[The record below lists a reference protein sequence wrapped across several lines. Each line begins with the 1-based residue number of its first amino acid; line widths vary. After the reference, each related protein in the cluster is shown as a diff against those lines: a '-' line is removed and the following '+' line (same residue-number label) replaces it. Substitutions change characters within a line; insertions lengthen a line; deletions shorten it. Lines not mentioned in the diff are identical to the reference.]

1 LRHIGCKPSLLALM
15 LAFAGNTVLAQG
27 QPEAAVGGDPLDPV
41 PQLLPN
47 AIEVKGSRPK
57 SNPTVVKPA
66 ATTLPSDLER
76 LQGPPSL
83 ALPTKSSQVRIVN
96 LRPLSLTE
104 VSRLAEVSNPFLKAI
119 AMQVEEAKSN
129 LRAQISAWYPTVSL
143 TTSNDFPSRT
153 FGTNYQNYNNPGTDT
168 FPNGAIGQ
176 RGGDWFSTTQTYGA
190 SANLGINWDLIN
202 PQRVPQIAAARDQF
216 EKAKNQYLISLRDLR
231 LQAAT
236 AYFTLQNADDTV
248 RIGKSSVQSS
258 SVSLRDARLKFQAGV
273 ATKLDVM
280 EAETQLARDQQV
292 LTNALSQQVQARRDI
307 ARILDLPQSVTPVA
321 QDPSVVMG
329 VWQPSLEESIVASYA
344 FREELDNIILDI
356 SISNSNANSQLGA
369 VQPFLSIVSNTGWSK
384 TFGESFVIPPVNM
397 GAVSESTDTTI
408 GMNLR
413 WNIFDGGRAA
423 AQSRQQRQVAKE
435 NAFKF
440 ASQRNLL
447 RYEVEQAYYT
457 LQQQVRNLI
466 TTSRQVLSSRE
477 SLRLARLR
485 FVAGVGTQRNV
496 VDAQRDVTQAEVSY
510 AQTVA
515 QYNISLAQLRRRTG
529 LDQVLRCMPPNLPA
543 QPSKDPI
550 TDGIPVLPVPTNSP
564 CVIAPIT
571 TF

>member
-1 LRHIGCKPSLLALM
+1 LM
-15 LAFAGNTVLAQG
+15 LAFAGSTVLAQG
-27 QPEAAVGGDPLDPV
+27 QPEAAVGGDPLDPE
-41 PQLLPN
+41 PQPLPN

-57 SNPTVVKPA
+57 ANPTVVEPA

-96 LRPLSLTE
+96 LRPLSFTE
-104 VSRLAEVSNPFLKAI
+104 AIRLAEVSNPFLKAI

-529 LDQVLRCMPPNLPA
+529 LDQVLRCVPPNLPA

-550 TDGIPVLPVPTNSP
+550 TDEIPVLPVPTNSP

-571 TF
+571 SS